1 MIKYP
6 AKPDLLIY
14 IMMDVLIKNGLEN
27 NKKQW
32 CAYTQC
38 SPSKIADP
46 KGKPNRD
53 YLFKEDA

>member
-32 CAYTQC
+32 CAY
-38 SPSKIADP
+38 ADP
-46 KGKPNRD
+46 KAKPNRD